1 MTPTALTPAGRGTR
15 PQQRQAT
22 ANRQATPKRPA
33 TAKRPAAPGRAAVAV
48 KGTRATAQSAR
59 TAAEGARTAVKGAR
73 AAAQGAR
80 TASEGARTA
89 AQGARTAV
97 QGARTAAQG
106 TRTMAQ
112 GARTAAQGART
123 AAEGARTVARSA
135 RPPMVSGPA
144 GGRGTGHRTPVTR
157 PSAPRN
163 PRRVSGPARRRPS
176 DQAVVRAPLAARSAA
191 FIRGLPDHALLDRI
205 IRGRYWIPLLGVLLV
220 GIVAMQVE
228 VLKLNAGIGRA
239 LEQSTSLQNRNEQLQ
254 AAVARGADDQRI
266 ESMAAHMGMVM
277 PQPAAIRFL
286 ARHPVADVERAISNI
301 HVPSATGF
309 QAALTAAGTAA
320 VADNAASAAA
330 GTSSTAA
337 TTAGTSS
344 TAATAAGTTSTAAGV
359 TPTPPSTSSTSPGA

>member
-22 ANRQATPKRPA
+22 A
-33 TAKRPAAPGRAAVAV
+33 KRPAAPGRAAAAV
-48 KGTRATAQSAR
+48 TGPRTTAQGAR

-73 AAAQGAR
+73 TAAQGAR
-80 TASEGARTA
+80 TAGQGARTATQGARTA
-89 AQGARTAV
+89 ASGARTAV

-144 GGRGTGHRTPVTR
+144 GGRGTGHRTPVRR

-191 FIRGLPDHALLDRI
+191 YIRGLPDHAVLDRI

-239 LEQSTSLQNRNEQLQ
+239 LEHSTSLQNRNEQLQ

-309 QAALTAAGTAA
+309 QAALTAAGTAP

-330 GTSSTAA
+330 GTANTAA
-337 TTAGTSS
+337 TSTS
-344 TAATAAGTTSTAAGV
+344 APTSTATGV
-359 TPTPPSTSSTSPGA
+359 TSTPPSTSSTSPGA

>member
-15 PQQRQAT
+15 PQH
-22 ANRQATPKRPA
+22 RPA
-33 TAKRPAAPGRAAVAV
+33 TAKRSAAPARAAGASQGARTATHGARTAV
-48 KGTRATAQSAR
+48 QGAR

-73 AAAQGAR
+73 
-80 TASEGARTA
+80 TA
-89 AQGARTAV
+89 AQGTRTMA
-97 QGARTAAQG
+97 QGTRTMAQG

-123 AAEGARTVARSA
+123 AAEGARTVTRSA
-135 RPPMVSGPA
+135 RAPMVSGPA
-144 GGRGTGHRTPVTR
+144 GGRGSGHRAPVRR

-163 PRRVSGPARRRPS
+163 PRRISGPARPTRRRPS
-176 DQAVVRAPLAARSAA
+176 DQPVLRAPLAARSAA

-277 PQPAAIRFL
+277 PEPAAIRFL
-286 ARHPVADVERAISNI
+286 QRHPVADVEKAISNI
-301 HVPSATGF
+301 HVPGATSF
-309 QAALTAAGTAA
+309 EAALTAAGSPA
-320 VADNAASAAA
+320 VADS
-330 GTSSTAA
+330 AA
-337 TTAGTSS
+337 TTAAS
-344 TAATAAGTTSTAAGV
+344 TATGSAP
-359 TPTPPSTSSTSPGA
+359 TPTPTSTSSTSPGA

>member
-15 PQQRQAT
+15 PQQRQA
-22 ANRQATPKRPA
+22 
-33 TAKRPAAPGRAAVAV
+33 
-48 KGTRATAQSAR
+48 
-59 TAAEGARTAVKGAR
+59 VKGAR
-73 AAAQGAR
+73 TAAQGAR
-80 TASEGARTA
+80 TAAQGARTA
-89 AQGARTAV
+89 GQGARTAGQGARTAV

-123 AAEGARTVARSA
+123 AAEGARTVARNA

-144 GGRGTGHRTPVTR
+144 GGRGTGHRTPVRR

-239 LEQSTSLQNRNEQLQ
+239 LEQTTSLQNRNEQLQ

-277 PQPAAIRFL
+277 PRPAAIRFL
-286 ARHPVADVERAISNI
+286 ARHPVADVEKAISNI

-330 GTSSTAA
+330 
-337 TTAGTSS
+337 TTT
-344 TAATAAGTTSTAAGV
+344 TTTSTATGV
-359 TPTPPSTSSTSPGA
+359 TATPPSTSSTSPGV